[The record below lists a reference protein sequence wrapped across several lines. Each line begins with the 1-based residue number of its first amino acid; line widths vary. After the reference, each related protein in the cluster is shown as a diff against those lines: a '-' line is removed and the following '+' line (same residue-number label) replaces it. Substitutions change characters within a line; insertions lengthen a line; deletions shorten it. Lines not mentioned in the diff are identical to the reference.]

1 MPAAKQLSA
10 HYARIGRVGG
20 RKTSPAKR
28 NAARFAALTRW
39 GHGDAAAIPAG
50 DLADG
55 HWYAGKGR
63 NADIAFWDAR
73 NHTFWVTCL
82 TDLVSPSDYPEPG
95 RRTVRLKREKH
106 RDDGGTFR
114 PVREIR

>member
-1 MPAAKQLSA
+1 MYVVKSGTGYIFDSESLLM
-10 HYARIGRVGG
+10 
-20 RKTSPAKR
+20 TSELEDAER
-28 NAARFAALTRW
+28 M